1 MCYSIKHV
9 ELIRNKTPYPFL
21 FCSFWN
27 LSCAWRGAAVLP
39 TSKKFPSEDIFIR
52 PLALDVNGQNLK
64 AQPSTLQTVVV
75 IFFLLKIIVFGK
87 NGKKGAQ
94 HSLISE

>member
-64 AQPSTLQTVVV
+64 AQPSTLQTVFV
-75 IFFLLKIIVFGK
+75 IFFVEKSLFLARIAKRG
-87 NGKKGAQ
+87 
-94 HSLISE
+94 HSIL